1 MALWNR
7 NGTDMVQT
15 RASAEIARPVA
26 TVFEFVAVEFF
37 GNYPRWSPEV
47 RELEPLDGKTV
58 AAGIRARQVRVD
70 RGRRSE
76 TVFRITDV
84 EPRRRMRCEGIDRPA
99 FAIEY
104 EFDPLGPAH
113 CRLDFTFELRR
124 LEMYM
129 RPFERL
135 IRRAVQEGSE
145 TTVANIKHL
154 IEHER

>member
-1 MALWNR
+1 
-7 NGTDMVQT
+7 MVQT
-15 RASAEIARPVA
+15 QVSTEIERPVT

-37 GNYPRWSPEV
+37 DNYPRWSPEV
-47 RELEPLDGKTV
+47 RELEPLDGNAV
-58 AAGIRARQVRVD
+58 QAGMRARQVRVD

-76 TVFRITDV
+76 TVFRVTNV
-84 EPRRRMRCEGIDRPA
+84 EPCRRVRFEGIDRPA

-104 EFDPLGPAH
+104 AFEPVGPDR

-135 IRRAVQEGSE
+135 IRRAVHEGSE
-145 TTVANIKHL
+145 NAVANIKQL
-154 IEHER
+154 IERER

>member
-1 MALWNR
+1 
-7 NGTDMVQT
+7 MVQA
-15 RASAEIARPVA
+15 RVSREIERPVA

-37 GNYPRWSPEV
+37 DNYPRWSPEV
-47 RELEPLDGKTV
+47 RELEPLDGNTV
-58 AAGIRARQVRVD
+58 QAGIRARQVRVD

-76 TVFRITDV
+76 TVFRVTQL
-84 EPRRRMRCEGIDRPA
+84 EPGQRVRFEAIDRPD

-104 EFDPLGPAH
+104 AFEPLGSAR

-135 IRRAVQEGSE
+135 IRRAVHEGSE
-145 TTVANIKHL
+145 NAVANIKAL
-154 IEHER
+154 VERER

>member
-1 MALWNR
+1 
-7 NGTDMVQT
+7 MVQT
-15 RASAEIARPVA
+15 QVSTEIERPVA

-37 GNYPRWSPEV
+37 DNYPRWSPEV
-47 RELEPLDGKTV
+47 RELEPLDGNAV
-58 AAGIRARQVRVD
+58 QAGMRARQVRVD

-76 TVFRITDV
+76 TVFRVTDL
-84 EPRRRMRCEGIDRPA
+84 EPYRRVRFEGIDRPA

-104 EFDPLGPAH
+104 VFEPVEPGR

-135 IRRAVQEGSE
+135 IRRAVHEGSE
-145 TTVANIKHL
+145 NAVANIKQL
-154 IEHER
+154 IERER

>member
-1 MALWNR
+1 
-7 NGTDMVQT
+7 MVQAQVS
-15 RASAEIARPVA
+15 REIERPIT

-37 GNYPRWSPEV
+37 DNYPRWSPEV
-47 RELEPLDGKTV
+47 RELEPLDGNAV
-58 AAGIRARQVRVD
+58 EAGMRARQVRVD

-76 TVFRITDV
+76 TVFRVTDL
-84 EPRRRMRCEGIDRPA
+84 EPYRRVRFEGVDRPA

-104 EFDPLGPAH
+104 AFEPLGPAR
-113 CRLDFTFELRR
+113 CRLDFTFQLQR

-135 IRRAVQEGSE
+135 IRKAVHEGSE
-145 TTVANIKHL
+145 NAVANIKQL